1 MADAAPGLRLLQLVE
16 GCRLKAEANAAT
28 EALLR
33 AATVAAGRNS
43 GSANDGEG
51 GGTASPLSS
60 HFSSEFIALGKTANE
75 EDDSDGARLP
85 LHTTHRRASTCRR
98 TRHPL
103 PPNKGAAHLFAAA
116 FVLLPRVSTLFS
128 FANMRLKKGR
138 VHAAREIY
146 RRVADAEHN
155 DDGTV
160 PT

>member
-16 GCRLKAEANAAT
+16 ECRLKAEANAAT

-75 EDDSDGARLP
+75 EDDSDGA
-85 LHTTHRRASTCRR
+85 
-98 TRHPL
+98 
-103 PPNKGAAHLFAAA
+103 AHLFAAA